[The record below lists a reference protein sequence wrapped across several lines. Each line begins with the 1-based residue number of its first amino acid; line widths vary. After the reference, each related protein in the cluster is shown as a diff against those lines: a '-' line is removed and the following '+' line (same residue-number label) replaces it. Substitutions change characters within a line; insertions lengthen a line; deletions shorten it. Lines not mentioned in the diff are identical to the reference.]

1 MKKIIPA
8 ALAGGFFLSVT
19 GQEALAATGQEVV
32 NQADKFQGAQ
42 YVYGAPAFST
52 TEFDCSSFTQMIYQE
67 AAGITLPRTA
77 AEQATKGVEVSR
89 SGLQPGD
96 LLFFDTNLD
105 GSINHVG
112 IYIGNGQMISSE
124 LTYGVHITN
133 VFSGGGAQSYWEPR
147 FVTARRVIN
156 QSSAAVQPVQVS
168 NQPVSQSLA
177 SVYTVKS
184 GDSLWAIAQSHG
196 VSVAAIKAA
205 NGLGSNMIYPGQKL
219 KLSAAAQGTA
229 SVSVS
234 AAAVQPAAT
243 VSNSPSSATG
253 TVYTVKSG
261 DNLWAIAQSHNTSV
275 NALKNVNSLKSDM
288 IYPGQKLKLS
298 GSASASIPVEAKA
311 VVKTGAP
318 QSSSDGGSYHV
329 EGGDS
334 LWAIATLHGITVN
347 KLMRANHLSSTLIYP
362 GQNLVIPV

>member
-32 NQADKFQGAQ
+32 NQANKFQGAQ

-67 AAGITLPRTA
+67 AAGISLPRTA
-77 AEQATKGVEVSR
+77 AEQATKGVAVSR
-89 SGLQPGD
+89 NSLQPGD
-96 LLFFDTNLD
+96 LLFFDTGD
-105 GSINHVG
+105 GGINHVG

-156 QSSAAVQPVQVS
+156 QSSVAVQQS
-168 NQPVSQSLA
+168 SQPISQSSV
-177 SVYTVKS
+177 SVYTVKN

-205 NGLGSNMIYPGQKL
+205 NGLGSNIIYPGQKL
-219 KLSAAAQGTA
+219 KLFATAQGTA

-234 AAAVQPAAT
+234 AAAET

-253 TVYTVKSG
+253 KVYTVKSG

-275 NALKNVNSLKSDM
+275 NALKNANGLKSDM

-298 GSASASIPVEAKA
+298 AAAPAVAPVEAK
-311 VVKTGAP
+311 VVAKTSAP